1 MYYSNRK
8 LLGFSAIFVLGLGGL
23 IWGYTGSHDAHI
35 RSWKAE
41 SRGSVKAA
49 NSAGPHAGG
58 LLTSETD
65 VQAIA
70 ARDAR
75 KVRSPAFVPGSK
87 RETELKASLSHW
99 LAEPKIA
106 ESHARLREYFP
117 DSAPVNYWI
126 RASMALGTHA
136 PEGEISPARFE
147 AVGKVYSALL
157 EGDESTV
164 ASLQSGL
171 QTMPFGETAF
181 RGQAFRM
188 LSDLAL
194 RNPDL
199 RGSVKDVILA
209 EAARAGNRPEAAV
222 AFQSLLRVNPTK
234 AWYQEVARAYE
245 KQHPGSELS
254 DFVALNVAN
263 L

>member
-8 LLGFSAIFVLGLGGL
+8 LLGFSVVFAIGLGGL
-23 IWGYTGSHDAHI
+23 IWSYTGSQGVHI

-41 SRGSVKAA
+41 SRGAGKVA
-49 NSAGPHAGG
+49 NTAGTPAGG
-58 LLTSETD
+58 LLTSDADTR
-65 VQAIA
+65 AIA

-106 ESHARLREYFP
+106 EAHARLRDYFP
-117 DSAPVNYWI
+117 ESVPMNFWI
-126 RASMALGTHA
+126 RAAMALGTHA
-136 PEGEISPARFE
+136 PEGETSPARFE
-147 AVGKVYSALL
+147 AAGKVYSALL

-164 ASLQSGL
+164 TSLQSGL
-171 QTMPFGETAF
+171 QSLPFTETAF

-194 RNPDL
+194 RNPEL
-199 RGSVKDVILA
+199 RGSVKDVLLN
-209 EAARAGNRPEAAV
+209 EAARAGNRPDAAV